1 MEPNP
6 ARRVKNHLEMGLGKE
21 FGPPPWGLADGWVL
35 PPGIQNDSSGL
46 GAELPMGAPMDP
58 RREKRQ
64 EET

>member
-6 ARRVKNHLEMGLGKE
+6 AKRVRNHFEMGLGKE
-21 FGPPPWGLADGWVL
+21 FGPPTCGLADGWVL
-35 PPGIQNDSSGL
+35 PLEIQNDSSDL